1 MLPAHPNHRSDAD
14 IYAHRDSGDPGCCHH
29 RTAACSNDSARRN
42 GTSNCD
48 NSRSMIAAPPAWAL
62 ALTFWLHLLATVT
75 WVGSLSAI
83 SFLILPAMQ
92 RSLNPETQLV
102 FIEAMQK
109 RLEPIAWFSMSLLVL
124 TGLLQMSVNPH
135 YDGFISVSTQWS
147 LAILIK
153 HLLGIVM
160 VVVSAIQTWEVIP
173 AIRRAILKSKKTANA
188 EELNAL
194 RGREVLLLR
203 MNFGLS
209 ILILLATAFARA
221 S

>member
-1 MLPAHPNHRSDAD
+1 MKRA
-14 IYAHRDSGDPGCCHH
+14 
-29 RTAACSNDSARRN
+29 SN
-42 GTSNCD
+42 
-48 NSRSMIAAPPAWAL
+48 L
-62 ALTFWLHLLATVT
+62 K
-75 WVGSLSAI
+75 
-83 SFLILPAMQ
+83 
-92 RSLNPETQLV
+92 RSL
-102 FIEAMQK
+102 FHWMQK

-124 TGLLQMSVNPH
+124 TGLFQMSVNPH

-147 LAILIK
+147 VAILTK

-173 AIRRAILKSKKTANA
+173 AIRRAIVKSKKTKNA
-188 EELNAL
+188 EELDAL
-194 RGREVLLLR
+194 RRREIRLLR

>member
-1 MLPAHPNHRSDAD
+1 MNF
-14 IYAHRDSGDPGCCHH
+14 
-29 RTAACSNDSARRN
+29 T
-42 GTSNCD
+42 
-48 NSRSMIAAPPAWAL
+48 PPAWAL

-75 WVGSLSAI
+75 WVGSLAGV
-83 SFLILPAMQ
+83 SFLVLPAMQ
-92 RSLNPETQLV
+92 RSLDQETQLV

-109 RLEPIAWFSMSLLVL
+109 RLEPIAWFSMSLLL
-124 TGLLQMSVNPH
+124 ATGLFQMSVNPH
-135 YDGFISVSTQWS
+135 YDGFLSTSTQWS
-147 LAILIK
+147 LAILTK

-173 AIRRAILKSKKTANA
+173 AIRRAIVKSKKINNR
-188 EELNAL
+188 EELDGL
-194 RGREVLLLR
+194 RRREIRLLR